1 MKTTKTVNLTV
12 EQIELII
19 ETLSAAQIETNFA
32 SQKRHVMYLPDLLK
46 TFSEHKKDLASLEEV
61 FKIALKETYYEK
73 ISNLR

>member
-32 SQKRHVMYLPDLLK
+32 SQKRHVMYLPDLFK
-46 TFSEHKKDLASLEEV
+46 TFSEHKKE
-61 FKIALKETYYEK
+61 
-73 ISNLR
+73 